1 LHEMIPIHQSKQTSR
16 SKIVIN
22 RLSELNDYDFGNPH
36 RHEYFEF
43 FCFIKGGGKH
53 IIDFHEIEINSY
65 SIQIVAPGQVHQVNR
80 ALDSFG
86 FVCLFELES
95 LNTSSDI
102 QSFLFDHI
110 CFDLE
115 ERTPEY
121 LVPEEKQSWFE
132 MITQMMWEDY
142 RNASEFSQ
150 MNIRATIQQLC
161 VRCMEWDNQKSALR
175 SGEYARFR
183 RLLFQ
188 EFRNLKKV
196 KDYANLLHVSEKS
209 LNEMVKR
216 NTGKSASTIIYDQV
230 IVEAKRLL
238 QTAISAKETAYNLNF
253 DDPAHFS
260 KFFKNQ
266 TGISPSE
273 FQKQQINS

>member
-1 LHEMIPIHQSKQTSR
+1 M
-16 SKIVIN
+16 
-22 RLSELNDYDFGNPH
+22 
-36 RHEYFEF
+36 
-43 FCFIKGGGKH
+43 
-53 IIDFHEIEINSY
+53 
-65 SIQIVAPGQVHQVNR
+65 
-80 ALDSFG
+80 
-86 FVCLFELES
+86 
-95 LNTSSDI
+95 
-102 QSFLFDHI
+102 FDHI

-115 ERTPEY
+115 ERKPEY
-121 LVPEEKQSWFE
+121 IVPEEKRSWFE

-142 RNASEFSQ
+142 QNVSEYSQ
-150 MNIRATIQQLC
+150 MNIRAIIQQLC
-161 VRCMEWDNQKSALR
+161 VRSMEWDDQKSALR
-175 SGEYARFR
+175 SGEYAQFR

-196 KDYANLLHVSEKS
+196 KDYASLLNVSEKS
-209 LNEMVKR
+209 LNEMVKK

-230 IVEAKRLL
+230 IMEAKRLL
-238 QTAISAKETAYNLNF
+238 QTSISAKEAAYNLNF